1 MILVCNK
8 TLAPSEAIS
17 EAEKQ
22 IGYECKSWA
31 EYIFV
36 LGIYNIRYPKYF
48 DFFGVQTYVNILN
61 IFSLRLVFI
70 SIVNKYQHI
79 LLLVVFCFPH
89 KNISF
94 LGKSFQIYR
103 DIKFQK

>member
-1 MILVCNK
+1 MRLWP
-8 TLAPSEAIS
+8 PSEAIS

-22 IGYECKSWA
+22 IGYECNSWA

-36 LGIYNIRYPKYF
+36 LGIYNIRYPNTLIL
-48 DFFGVQTYVNILN
+48 FGVLIYVNILN
-61 IFSLRLVFI
+61 IFSQRLFI
-70 SIVNKYQHI
+70 SIVNKHQHI

-94 LGKSFQIYR
+94 LGKNFQI
-103 DIKFQK
+103 